1 MVIGK
6 ILNTLILMRFMH
18 RVLRKVGPSSSG
30 TLPESIVFIPMDN
43 GSNVVIGYGSHK
55 EMAYGMAYDARRM
68 VNKNAC
74 EAVKVSDYEYSYT
87 MAGFYGNRG
96 VKIAEKTLRAIPFDD
111 DPLGV
116 LPGLSKKY
124 GINED
129 MVARICREAILVD
142 GGEGG
147 CQ

>member
-6 ILNTLILMRFMH
+6 ILNTLIFMRFMH
-18 RVLRKVGPSSSG
+18 RVLRKVGPSSAG
-30 TLPESIVFIPMDN
+30 PLPESIVFIPMDD

-55 EMAYGMAYDARRM
+55 EMAYGMAFDARNM

-74 EAVKVSDYEYSYT
+74 AAVKVSDYEYSYT
-87 MAGFYGNRG
+87 MAGSYNRG
-96 VKIAEKTLRAIPFDD
+96 VKIAEKTLRAIPLDD

-116 LPGLSKKY
+116 LPGLAKKY

-147 CQ
+147 RQ